1 MTLLFFLNGEKKLMV
16 DMTTWIL
23 IVSAFLVSLL
33 IAPKWIKILKRKQF
47 KQYIREDGPKEHAK
61 KTGTPTLGA
70 VIFIMPALVLFIIFS
85 GIDSKESYFLF
96 FLALSFA
103 LIGGLDDFI
112 KVFKKQN
119 EGLTSKQKLFLQL
132 GYGVIATILLMAN
145 EMNTSVWIPFVNLNI
160 DLKLLYPVF
169 VLLMIVG
176 ASNAT
181 NLTDGV
187 DGLLTGTAIVSFLT
201 FALIA
206 HSQGNQTVFT
216 LAILF
221 VASLSAFLLF
231 NFNPAKVF
239 MGDMGSLALGAL
251 MAGMAIVLKVELLLL
266 LIGLVYVLETLS
278 VILQVVSFKITKKR
292 IFKMSPVH
300 HHFELSGMNERNIFV
315 LFVTIQ
321 LIASGISVLVINYK

>member
-1 MTLLFFLNGEKKLMV
+1 MI

-23 IVSAFLVSLL
+23 IVSGFLLSLI
-33 IAPKWIKILKRKQF
+33 IAPTWIKILKKRQF

-70 VIFIMPALVLFIIFS
+70 VIFIVPVLVLFIIFS
-85 GIDSKESYFLF
+85 GLNSKEGYFLF
-96 FLALSFA
+96 FLVLFFA
-103 LIGGLDDFI
+103 IIGGLDDFL

-119 EGLTSKQKLFLQL
+119 EGLTSKQKLFLQV
-132 GYGVIATILLMAN
+132 GFGAMATILLLTN
-145 EMNTSVWIPFVNLNI
+145 EVNTNVWIPFVNLSV
-160 DLKLLYPVF
+160 DLKLLYPLF

-187 DGLLTGTAIVSFLT
+187 DGLLTGTSIVSFLT

-216 LAILF
+216 LAMLCA
-221 VASLSAFLLF
+221 ASLSAFLF
-231 NFNPAKVF
+231 YNFNPAKVF

-278 VILQVVSFKITKKR
+278 VILQVVGFKTTGKR

-321 LIASGISVLVINYK
+321 LIASGISVLIVNF